1 MKKLQIKTR
10 KMENDPKFSKN
21 IDSATVFLRHADDR
35 IEVKN
40 SEIINI
46 DVYDNGTLIFSGD
59 KYDFY
64 EQLKK

>member
-10 KMENDPKFSKN
+10 KGENDPKFSEN
-21 IDSATVFLRHADDR
+21 IDFATVFFRSADDR

-46 DVYDNGTLIFSGD
+46 DVYENGTLIFSGD